1 MLVAAAVK
9 RKRRAPGEAEDEILA
24 AAEAFL
30 REKPF
35 RELTVDAV
43 MARTGLSRPSFY
55 VHFRDR
61 HQLVLRLVE
70 HIGDALFVQAERW
83 LRGSG
88 GAPEDEVRAAVGGVA
103 KIYAEHGRVLGALSD
118 ASADDP
124 VLRAMYS
131 SLVERFVEATA
142 EHLGQEIAAG
152 RVRALDARETA
163 RALVWMNEAYLTASF
178 GRDQAGVPVATV
190 VTTLT
195 TIWLRVLYE

>member
-1 MLVAAAVK
+1 MVTVGK
-9 RKRRAPGEAEDEILA
+9 RRRRAPWEAEEEIVA

-30 REKPF
+30 RDKPF
-35 RELTVDAV
+35 RELTVDGV

-61 HQLVLRLVE
+61 HQLVLRVVE
-70 HIGDALFVQAERW
+70 HIGDALFAQADRW

-88 GAPEDEVRAAVGGVA
+88 GAPEDEIRAAIGGVA
-103 KIYAEHGRVLGALSD
+103 ATYAEHGRVLGALSD

-124 VLRAMYS
+124 VVRAMYS
-131 SLVERFVEATA
+131 GLVSRFVDATA
-142 EHLGQEIAAG
+142 EHLEQEIAAG
-152 RVRALDARETA
+152 RVRPLHARETA

-178 GRDQAGVPVATV
+178 GRDIAETPLGAV
-190 VTTLT
+190 VETLT